1 MAAKDRRVATVRSA
15 RLQTAS
21 RAVCQASMHTASEC
35 HGMVSAWIPRVSLM
49 LTSHDKA
56 LGFTRLPCVCVCVC
70 VCVSAC
76 LSVCLSVSMSL
87 CLCVSASTYVP
98 VSVDM

>member
-1 MAAKDRRVATVRSA
+1 MFCLHEHKCTVYVGGVEARRRPEEGSGSA
-15 RLQTAS
+15 SGILRFYF
-21 RAVCQASMHTASEC
+21 
-35 HGMVSAWIPRVSLM
+35 
-49 LTSHDKA
+49 D
-56 LGFTRLPCVCVCVC
+56 LGVCVC